1 MACEV
6 VVSLHDMHSVC
17 VELLVA
23 FVLLAACS
31 ASWGADGCAHSM
43 VLSDHDG
50 LRNLWR
56 NTFNA
61 GLASAA
67 CLGGML
73 LTCLSSCWFTV
84 LLLLS

>member
-1 MACEV
+1 
-6 VVSLHDMHSVC
+6 
-17 VELLVA
+17 
-23 FVLLAACS
+23 
-31 ASWGADGCAHSM
+31 M